1 MAQKLLGRGGMEGRR
16 HRAETPMV
24 RAVYER
30 GVNVLLNPASW
41 MVERLAI
48 GVGAIARRLPDSE
61 KPRRNSPPRRRQ
73 GKPEQAG

>member
-1 MAQKLLGRGGMEGRR
+1 MAQRLLGRGGMEGRR

-41 MVERLAI
+41 MVERLRRI
-48 GVGAIARRLPDSE
+48 GELASDLLYPRGADSE
-61 KPRRNSPPRRRQ
+61 
-73 GKPEQAG
+73 

>member
-41 MVERLAI
+41 MVERLS
-48 GVGAIARRLPDSE
+48 GSTP
-61 KPRRNSPPRRRQ
+61 
-73 GKPEQAG
+73 